1 MPEKNTIQKSMEM
14 SRTVRGYEIRRMP
27 LGAFLEAV
35 DAIREAPVQI
45 LESIYPGKGP
55 MEALRILSGLNAQTL
70 RGVLISAFTYAPDQ
84 FVGVLSKLLDIPK
97 DDLLGDPK
105 IGLDGLTELL
115 NVWLDLN
122 NIENFISAVRPLVS
136 RIRTALDASRRLT
149 TGSNA

>member
-45 LESIYPGKGP
+45 LESIYPGKGA
-55 MEALRILSGLNAQTL
+55 MEALRNLSGLNTQSL
-70 RGVLISAFTYAPDQ
+70 RGVLISAFTYAPDHV
-84 FVGVLSKLLDIPK
+84 VGVLSKLFDISK
-97 DDLLGDPK
+97 ENLLSDPK

-115 NVWLDLN
+115 NAWLDLN

-136 RIRTALDASRRLT
+136 RIRTALDASHRPT